1 MRRLLSSWRLLTA
14 GLVLAAVAVGVL
26 AVNLQQW
33 ERQRAFEHAI
43 TDAGIVS
50 ELLVEVDLPAGVA
63 PTALPPEVLARI
75 DRGVTHLI
83 AADRLVG
90 LQLWTRGGRLLYS
103 DSPTPDLLSA
113 EEQAHLD
120 DVLAGDPQVEF
131 EHDAGR
137 PAPTATVLIAPD
149 GADGRPVGLVAEI
162 LLPEDLIAAQ
172 LRDASIRLVVTVS
185 LLLVGITVV
194 AVLGRR
200 RMLRRERR
208 ALHDPLTGLG
218 NRTQLVQQQ
227 LSGTVRGVPERAAL
241 LLLDLEGFKEVND
254 GLGHA
259 VGDQLLIEVA
269 DVLRSAVRG
278 DDVVTRLGDDE
289 FAVLLRDVPDGAAA
303 LERARTLAARVERPF
318 AVAGVSLEIG
328 LSVGIALSPDHGDDV
343 ATLLRRA
350 DMTLHRA
357 KREGRGI
364 RLFDPADDSQDGA
377 QLELLA
383 ELRGAIDG
391 GDLRLHFQPKVALRT
406 GRTVGFEA
414 LVRWQHPERGLLGPG
429 AFVPGAERTALM
441 RPLTEWVLAEAVRR
455 CAGWRAEGWD
465 VDVAVNV
472 APATLLDPD
481 FPARVTE
488 LLAVEQLPGHAL
500 ELEMTETAAMVDP
513 QRTADTLRRLQ
524 AMGVRVSI
532 DDFGAGYTS
541 LSYLKTLPVSALKID
556 RGFVTHLLEDTADEA
571 VTRTVVQLAHHLGVT
586 VVAEGVE
593 TAEVRQRLL
602 ELGCDEAQGY
612 FFARPMEPDAV
623 LGWLRD
629 SAAAVHAAEAPRPAL
644 PSPRPPAPRPSGR

>member
-1 MRRLLSSWRLLTA
+1 VRRLFSSWRLLA
-14 GLVLAAVAVGVL
+14 LGLAL
-26 AVNLQQW
+26 AVVVVGMLALTLQQR
-33 ERQRAFEHAI
+33 ERERALEHAI
-43 TDAGIVS
+43 TDGDIIS
-50 ELLVEVDLPAGVA
+50 ELLVEVELSPSDDMVTALSPAAVTRVGRGVA
-63 PTALPPEVLARI
+63 LLHQ
-75 DRGVTHLI
+75 G
-83 AADRLVG
+83 DRLVG
-90 LQLWTRGGRLLYS
+90 LQLWTHDGRLLYS
-103 DSPTPDLLSA
+103 DSPAADPLSA
-113 EEQAHLD
+113 DERAHLA
-120 DVLAGDPQVEF
+120 DVLAGRPQVEF
-131 EHDAGR
+131 ELDAGR
-137 PAPTATVLIAPD
+137 TTPTATVLIAPVR
-149 GADGRPVGLVAEI
+149 ADGRTAGLVAEI
-162 LLPEDLIAAQ
+162 LLPEDSVAPE
-172 LRDASIRLVVTVS
+172 LREDSIRLSVTVG
-185 LLLVGITVV
+185 LLLAGLVTA

-200 RMLRRERR
+200 RSLRRERR
-208 ALHDPLTGLG
+208 ALRDSLTGLG
-218 NRTQLVQQQ
+218 NRALLVGQD
-227 LSGTVRGVPERAAL
+227 LSGGARASDRAAL

-269 DVLRSAVRG
+269 GVLRSAVRG
-278 DDVVTRLGDDE
+278 EDVVTRLGDDE
-289 FAVLLRDVPDGAAA
+289 FAVLLRDVPDGGTA
-303 LERARTLAARVERPF
+303 LDRARALAARLERPF
-318 AVAGVSLEIG
+318 SVEGVSLEIG
-328 LSVGIALSPDHGDDV
+328 LSIGIAVSPDHGDDA

-350 DMTLHRA
+350 DMALHRA
-357 KREGRGI
+357 KREGGGI
-364 RLFDPADDSQDGA
+364 RLFDPSDDTNDGA

-383 ELRGAIDG
+383 QLRGAIDG

-406 GRTVGFEA
+406 GRTMGFEA

-441 RPLTEWVLAEAVRR
+441 RPLTEWVLREAVRR
-455 CAGWRAEGWD
+455 CAGWREQGWD

-488 LLAVEQLPGHAL
+488 LLAAVQLPGSAL

-513 QRTADTLRRLQ
+513 HRTAETLRRLQ

-541 LSYLKTLPVSALKID
+541 LSYLKSLPVSALKID
-556 RGFVTHLLEDTADEA
+556 RGFVTHLLEDGADEA
-571 VTRTVVQLAHHLGVT
+571 VTRTVVQLAHHLGLT

-629 SAAAVHAAEAPRPAL
+629 SAAAVRAAEATRPAAPHL
-644 PSPRPPAPRPSGR
+644 PAPRPSGR